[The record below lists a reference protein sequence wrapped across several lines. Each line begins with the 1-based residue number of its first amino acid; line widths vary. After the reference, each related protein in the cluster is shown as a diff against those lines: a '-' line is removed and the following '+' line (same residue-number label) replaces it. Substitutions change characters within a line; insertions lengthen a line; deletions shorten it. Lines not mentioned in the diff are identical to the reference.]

1 MNTKRKSS
9 AIKYLE
15 SLRKGPLTF
24 GQLLHSIRL
33 ADEISQ
39 AQIAD
44 MVGMSRSHICDI
56 EKDCRTVSIERAA
69 QFAEALG
76 YSKNQFVAAVID
88 DQLREA
94 GLPFVVELKKAA

>member
-1 MNTKRKSS
+1 MNTKRKSD

-56 EKDCRTVSIERAA
+56 EKDRRTVSIERAA
-69 QFAEALG
+69 QFAEVLG